1 MGNFVIDVEA
11 VGGHG
16 CQRDKKDG
24 EEVPGC
30 GYDSCPDCTVRRF
43 VADLKRKGN
52 SVVRAKLTH
61 WPGQPGS
68 VEDNLLTGKRK
79 GSF

>member
-30 GYDSCPDCTVRRF
+30 GHTNCPDCAARRF
-43 VADLKRKGN
+43 VAELRRQGN
-52 SVVRAKLTH
+52 SLVRAKITH

-68 VEDNLLTGKRK
+68 VEDDLLSGKRK